1 MGFVLERLLVLV
13 ADCNFRRQMLQRE
26 GRPRRG
32 DVEVHKEM
40 DKEGA
45 REQVDDDADEEAA
58 YAAA

>member
-1 MGFVLERLLVLV
+1 
-13 ADCNFRRQMLQRE
+13 MLQRE

-32 DVEVHKEM
+32 DVEVHKEL
-40 DKEGA
+40 DKEAA